1 MSRGIRCA
9 IVGSEGYIGR
19 NMAYFLEKMGAD
31 VTCYD
36 LKEVTTT
43 VHNYKFVD
51 ITNMSSLENIDL
63 NVDYLFLFSGMTGT
77 YAGFDK
83 YEQFVSVNELGLLNL
98 LTAIRNSAFRPHII
112 FPSTR
117 LVYKGKNEPLKETDE
132 LEAKTVYAANKLASE
147 QLLHAYQCS
156 FDIKY
161 TIFRICVPYG
171 NLLGMDYSYGTIG
184 FFLNQALHKKQI
196 LLYGKGEIKRTFSHI
211 YDLCNQIYKTII
223 SESGVNDI
231 FNVGGESFS
240 LYEVATCIAERS
252 GASVDFVE
260 WPDRDFKIE
269 SGDTYFDDRKI
280 KNVVG
285 EYQYK
290 AFYEFI
296 QNLNI

>member
-1 MSRGIRCA
+1 MNKKIRCA
-9 IVGSEGYIGR
+9 IVGSEGYLGR
-19 NMAYFLEKMGAD
+19 NMTYFLQKMDAE
-31 VTCYD
+31 VVCYD
-36 LKEVTTT
+36 LKEVASI
-43 VHNYKFVD
+43 HNYKSVD
-51 ITNMSSLENIDL
+51 ITNMNSLANIDL

-117 LVYKGKNEPLKETDE
+117 LVYKGKNEPLKETDD
-132 LEAKTVYAANKLASE
+132 LEAKTVYAVNKLVCE

-171 NLLGMDYSYGTIG
+171 NLLGTDYSYGTIG
-184 FFLNQALHKKQI
+184 FFLNQAVHKKQI

-223 SESGVNDI
+223 SESSVNEI
-231 FNVGGESFS
+231 FNIGGEPFS
-240 LYEVATCIAERS
+240 LYDIATCISKRS
-252 GASVDFVE
+252 GASIDFVE
-260 WPDRDFKIE
+260 WPDRDLKIE

-280 KNVVG
+280 KALVG

-290 AFYEFI
+290 TFFEFI
-296 QNLNI
+296 QNLNF